1 MSMSMP
7 ITCAKESTS
16 VPAHVQQA
24 HIPMLIPR
32 ILMSVNNK
40 HTFPFCASSIQS
52 ICREYTIPEYD
63 TTITYIRELI
73 NTKDMSY
80 TDSLA
85 LFFLLLNIDT
95 QLKQSMIVSE
105 SEGQRSKLCNFFT
118 NLRKHIVPDFMAH
131 MKSTSTIFVCKCAD
145 AWSVA

>member
-1 MSMSMP
+1 MSMP
-7 ITCAKESTS
+7 MTCTNRSTS
-16 VPAHVQQA
+16 V

-32 ILMSVNNK
+32 ILHSVNEK
-40 HTFPFCASSIQS
+40 HTFSFCAMSIVN
-52 ICREYTIPEYD
+52 ICHEYKISEHD

-73 NTKDMSY
+73 NTSTMPF

-95 QLKQSMIVSE
+95 KLKQNMIESE
-105 SEGQRSKLCNFFT
+105 SEMEASKLCNFFM
-118 NLRKHIVPDFMAH
+118 NLRKYIIPEFMANAQL
-131 MKSTSTIFVCKCAD
+131 TSSIFVSKCQD